1 MKPLPSLVSVVAFT
15 ALTVLSTSS
24 ARACGRDFF
33 LCDPSSLPEGGGSL
47 LLPTFKWDRHN
58 GEDEFEFSTGFV
70 HPLTKRMAF
79 DGYVSF
85 SDDGEGW
92 EWETVTPGLLFDLTP
107 DMENSPVRF
116 GLFTAYKFA
125 VNGGDDEEF
134 ISANQLDARDQF
146 ESRFIVETDV
156 TEKLGLVFNLL
167 NTVYEGKARWGYAAG
182 VRYEFTEDVGGSIE
196 AIGDF
201 QDNGKHQ
208 VFANAWWEPVEG
220 IVLRTGV
227 GFGLSER
234 AEDFTLLT
242 GLVFEF

>member
-1 MKPLPSLVSVVAFT
+1 MKQRPIISLIT
-15 ALTVLSTSS
+15 TLSLFITGSGS

-33 LCDPSSLPEGGGSL
+33 LCDPSSLPADGGSL

-58 GEDEFEFSTGFV
+58 GQDEFEFSTGYV
-70 HPLTKRMAF
+70 QPLTKRMAF

-85 SDDGEGW
+85 ADDGEGW
-92 EWETVTPGLLFDLTP
+92 EMETVTPGLLFDLTP
-107 DMENSPVRF
+107 DMEKSPVRF
-116 GLFTAYKFA
+116 GLFTAYKWA
-125 VNGGDDEEF
+125 VNGGDEEDF

-146 ESRFIVETDV
+146 ESRFIIETNV
-156 TEKLGLVFNLL
+156 TEDVGLVFNLL
-167 NTVYEGKARWGYAAG
+167 NTVYEGKARWGYATG
-182 VRYEFTEDVGGSIE
+182 VRYEFREDLGGSIE

-201 QDNGKHQ
+201 QDQGKHQ
-208 VFANAWWEPVEG
+208 VFANVWWEPTEG
-220 IVLRTGV
+220 IVLRSGV

>member
-1 MKPLPSLVSVVAFT
+1 MKKQHTLFSILA
-15 ALTVLSTSS
+15 ALTMPLSSH
-24 ARACGRDFF
+24 ACGRDFF

-47 LLPTFKWDRHN
+47 FLPTFKWDRHD
-58 GEDEFEFSTGFV
+58 GEDEFETSLGLV
-70 HPLTKRMAF
+70 HPLTTRIAF
-79 DGYVSF
+79 DGYLSF
-85 SDDGEGW
+85 ADEGDGW
-92 EWETVTPGLLFDLTP
+92 EMETVTPGLLFDLTP

-146 ESRFIVETDV
+146 ESRFIIETNITDD
-156 TEKLGLVFNLL
+156 LGLVFNLL
-167 NTVYEGKARWGYAAG
+167 NTVHESKARWGYAAG
-182 VRYEFTEDVGGSIE
+182 VRYEFAEEMGSSIE

-208 VFANAWWEPVEG
+208 VFANLWWEPTEG
-220 IVLRTGV
+220 IVLRV
-227 GFGLSER
+227 GAGAGLSER

-242 GLVFEF
+242 GIVYEF